1 MKSLSEVFPRA
12 SKSFLDANPLST
24 PRIDGKMHVQ
34 VNVATPRRGVMNKT
48 ESSFAA
54 RLEAMKMRGDIESY
68 HYEGMTLRWESGVDK
83 HGNPIFIRY
92 TPDFVVFEIEPPNNF
107 YLVEVKGRF
116 VKGKFERAVERFRH
130 ARTRWPH
137 LNFQLWQKTKD
148 GWGTPRI

>member
-1 MKSLSEVFPRA
+1 MKATLRDIFPKA
-12 SKSFLDANPLST
+12 SRSFIEANTSDA
-24 PRIDGKMHVQ
+24 VQ
-34 VNVATPRRGVMNKT
+34 VNVERPAPYSAKILMNKT
-48 ESSFAA
+48 ESAFAA
-54 RLEAMKMRGDIESY
+54 RLEAMKMHGDIESY

-83 HGNPIFIRY
+83 NGKPIFIRY

-137 LNFQLWQKTKD
+137 LNFQLWQLTKD